1 MLHQALS
8 VLPSQL
14 CREQEGFDRWLCCK
28 KDGTLILVTL
38 HKSHFASLKTK
49 VVGTGGKKHFSL
61 GDGGI
66 GMKKHSWELQSTQW
80 LVCLLDRE
88 HSSVP

>member
-66 GMKKHSWELQSTQW
+66 RHEETQ
-80 LVCLLDRE
+80 LGIAIHPMACVFAG
-88 HSSVP
+88 